1 LLEKKVSQKTTK
13 PAPERGFVL
22 EFLIGCRWPLRNEFF
37 SDRDADR
44 FPLLGIVQA
53 TFLRIGGAIPDKQR
67 YQKGEKLKFSYIPI
81 ALSDLRF
88 ALKHRS

>member
-1 LLEKKVSQKTTK
+1 
-13 PAPERGFVL
+13 VL
-22 EFLIGCRWPLRNEFF
+22 EFLSGCRWPLRNQFE
-37 SDRDADR
+37 SDRDAEYLQVFR
-44 FPLLGIVQA
+44 IVEA